1 MISYVFD
8 SVTKEFIREINCQKS
23 PREPG
28 KFLIPA
34 NATTVAPPEEQE
46 GKARVWNGEE
56 WGYRDDNRG
65 KTLYSVDDSRQ
76 TSVMSN
82 ILGADVPE
90 GWTLTPPPDSDNK
103 YTFVG
108 GQWVEQSVEEL
119 RAQLENQLWG
129 NYKAYQRTYV
139 DPEDLTLANTCAAGG
154 SAKGAAVQQW
164 VLALW
169 AQYYTVKD
177 QLAAAE
183 TLEALREVDIST
195 GSLTPPPYTIRELNE
210 EAEAFLAQE
219 VTE

>member
-1 MISYVFD
+1 MISYGFD
-8 SVTKEFIREINCQKS
+8 SKTREYKGEINCQES

-34 NATTVAPPEEQE
+34 NATTVAPPEEQA
-46 GKARVWNGEE
+46 GKARVWEGSA
-56 WGYRDDNRG
+56 WGYADDNRG

-76 TSVMSN
+76 TSTMSN

-90 GWTLTPPPDSDNK
+90 GWTLTPPPDSENK

-108 GQWVEQSVEEL
+108 DEWLPQSVEEL
-119 RAQLENQLWG
+119 RAQLEDTLWS
-129 NYKAYQRTYV
+129 NYKTYQRTYV

-154 SAKGAAVQQW
+154 SEKGAAVQQW

-169 AQYYTVKD
+169 ARYYEVKD
-177 QLAAAE
+177 LLAAAE
-183 TLEALREVDIST
+183 TLEALRAVDIST

-210 EAEAFLAQE
+210 EAAAFLEQE

>member
-1 MISYVFD
+1 MNAYKYSQ
-8 SVTKEFIREINCQKS
+8 TGEFLYEIQCQES

-28 KFLIPA
+28 QFLIPA
-34 NATTVAPPEEQE
+34 NATTVAPPEEQA
-46 GKARVWNGEE
+46 GKARVWEGSA
-56 WGYRDDNRG
+56 WGYVTDNRG
-65 KTLYSVDDSRQ
+65 ETMYSVTDSRQ

-82 ILGADVPE
+82 VLGEDVPE

-108 GQWVEQSVEEL
+108 GEWLPQSVEEL
-119 RAQLENQLWG
+119 RAQLEDTLWS
-129 NYKAYQRTYV
+129 NYKTYQRKFV

-154 SAKGAAVQQW
+154 SEKGAAVQQW

-183 TLEALREVDIST
+183 TLEALRAVNIST
-195 GSLTPPPYTIRELNE
+195 DNLTPPPYTIRELNE
-210 EAEAFLAQE
+210 EAAAFLAQGE
-219 VTE
+219 

>member
-1 MISYVFD
+1 MNAYKYD
-8 SVTKEFIREINCQKS
+8 KTGEFLHEVQCQES

-46 GKARVWNGEE
+46 GKARVWEGSAWE
-56 WGYRDDNRG
+56 YVTDNRG
-65 KTLYSVDDSRQ
+65 KTMYSVIDSRQ
-76 TSVMSN
+76 TSTMSN
-82 ILGADVPE
+82 ILGADVPD
-90 GWTLTPPPDSDNK
+90 GWTLTPPPDPENK
-103 YTFVG
+103 YTFSD

-129 NYKAYQRTYV
+129 NYKTYQRDYV

-177 QLAAAE
+177 LLAAAE
-183 TLEALREVDIST
+183 TLEALRAVDIST
-195 GSLTPPPYTIRELNE
+195 AELTPPPYTIRELNE
-210 EAEAFLAQE
+210 EAEAFLAQSE
-219 VTE
+219 

>member
-1 MISYVFD
+1 MNAYKYD
-8 SVTKEFIREINCQKS
+8 SQTGEFVHEVLCQES

-28 KFLIPA
+28 QFLIPA
-34 NATTVAPPEEQE
+34 NATTVVPPEEQA

-65 KTLYSVDDSRQ
+65 KTMYSFDDSRQ
-76 TSVMSN
+76 TSTMSQ
-82 ILGADVPE
+82 ILGEDVPE

-108 GQWVEQSVEEL
+108 GEWLPQSVEEL
-119 RAQLENQLWG
+119 REQLGETLWS
-129 NYKAYQRTYV
+129 NYKSYQRTYV

-154 SAKGAAVQQW
+154 SEKGAAVQQW

-183 TLEALREVDIST
+183 TLEALLEVDIST
-195 GSLTPPPYTIRELNE
+195 AELTPPPYTIRELNE
-210 EAEAFLAQE
+210 EAEAFLAQGE
-219 VTE
+219 

>member
-1 MISYVFD
+1 MISYGFD
-8 SVTKEFIREINCQKS
+8 SKTREYKGEINCQES

-34 NATTVAPPEEQE
+34 NATTVAPPEEQA
-46 GKARVWNGEE
+46 GKARVWNGSA
-56 WGYRDDNRG
+56 WGYADDNRG
-65 KTLYSVDDSRQ
+65 KTMYSVDDSRQ
-76 TSVMSN
+76 TSAMSK
-82 ILGADVPE
+82 ILGADVPD
-90 GWTLTPPPDSDNK
+90 GWTLTPPPDEENK
-103 YTFVG
+103 YTFVD

-119 RAQLENQLWG
+119 RAQLEDTLWS
-129 NYKAYQRTYV
+129 NYKTYQRTYV

-154 SAKGAAVQQW
+154 SEKGAAVQQW

-195 GSLTPPPYTIRELNE
+195 EALTPPPYTIRELNE
-210 EAEAFLAQE
+210 EAEAFLAQGE
-219 VTE
+219 

>member
-1 MISYVFD
+1 MNAYKYD
-8 SVTKEFIREINCQKS
+8 KTGEFLHEIQCQES

-28 KFLIPA
+28 QFLIPA

-65 KTLYSVDDSRQ
+65 KTMYSINDSRQ

-82 ILGADVPE
+82 VLGEDVPE
-90 GWTLTPPPDSDNK
+90 GWTLTPPPDLENK
-103 YTFVG
+103 YTLSD

-119 RAQLENQLWG
+119 RAQLEDTLWS
-129 NYKAYQRTYV
+129 NYKEYQRTYV

-164 VLALW
+164 VLELW
-169 AQYYTVKD
+169 ARYYEVKD
-177 QLAAAE
+177 LLAAAN
-183 TLEALREVDIST
+183 TLEALRSVDIST
-195 GSLTPPPYTIRELNE
+195 AELTPPPYTIRELNE
-210 EAEAFLAQE
+210 EAAAFLAQE

>member
-1 MISYVFD
+1 MISYEFD
-8 SVTKEFIREINCQKS
+8 SKTREYKGEAKCQKS

-34 NATTVAPPEEQE
+34 NATTVAPPEEQA
-46 GKARVWNGEE
+46 GKARVWEGSA
-56 WGYRDDNRG
+56 WRYADDNRG

-76 TSVMSN
+76 TSTMSN
-82 ILGADVPE
+82 VLGADVPE

>member
-1 MISYVFD
+1 MNAYKYSQ
-8 SVTKEFIREINCQKS
+8 TGEFVCEIQCQES

-34 NATTVAPPEEQE
+34 NATTVAPPEEQA

-65 KTLYSVDDSRQ
+65 KKMYSVTDSRQ
-76 TSVMSN
+76 TGTMSN
-82 ILGADVPE
+82 VLGTNVPD

-108 GQWVEQSVEEL
+108 GQWVKQSVEEL

-129 NYKAYQRTYV
+129 NYKAYQRKFV

-177 QLAAAE
+177 QLAAAD
-183 TLEALREVDIST
+183 TLEALRAVDIST
-195 GSLTPPPYTIRELNE
+195 DALTPPPYTIRELNE
-210 EAEAFLAQE
+210 EAAATLAHGE
-219 VTE
+219 

>member
-1 MISYVFD
+1 MKTYKYSQ
-8 SVTKEFIREINCQKS
+8 TGEFLCEIQCQES

-34 NATTVAPPEEQE
+34 NATTVAPPAEQA

-56 WGYRDDNRG
+56 WGYRDDNRW
-65 KTLYSVDDSRQ
+65 KTMYSINDSRQ

-82 ILGADVPE
+82 VLGANVPD

-108 GQWVEQSVEEL
+108 GEWLPQSVEEL
-119 RAQLENQLWG
+119 RAQLENQLWV
-129 NYKAYQRTYV
+129 NYKAYQRKFV

-169 AQYYTVKD
+169 AKYYTVKD
-177 QLAAAE
+177 QLAAAD

-195 GSLTPPPYTIRELNE
+195 DALTPPPYTIRELNE
-210 EAEAFLAQE
+210 EAAATLAHGE
-219 VTE
+219 

>member
-1 MISYVFD
+1 MNAYKYSQ
-8 SVTKEFIREINCQKS
+8 TGEFLYEIQCQES

-34 NATTVAPPEEQE
+34 NATTVAPPEEQA
-46 GKARVWNGEE
+46 GKARVWEGSA
-56 WGYRDDNRG
+56 WGYADDNRG

-76 TSVMSN
+76 TSTMSN

-90 GWTLTPPPDSDNK
+90 GWTLTPPPDAENK

-108 GQWVEQSVEEL
+108 EWLPQSVEEL

-129 NYKAYQRTYV
+129 NYKTYQRTYV

-164 VLALW
+164 VLELW
-169 AQYYTVKD
+169 ARYYEVKD
-177 QLAAAE
+177 LLAVAD
-183 TLEALREVDIST
+183 TLEALRAVDVST
-195 GSLTPPPYTIRELNE
+195 AELTPPPYTIRELNE
-210 EAEAFLAQE
+210 EAAAFLEQG

>member
-1 MISYVFD
+1 MNAYKYD
-8 SVTKEFIREINCQKS
+8 SQTGEFVHEVQCQES

-28 KFLIPA
+28 QFLIPA
-34 NATTVAPPEEQE
+34 NATTVAPPEEQA

-65 KTLYSVDDSRQ
+65 KTMYWVTDSRQ
-76 TSVMSN
+76 TSTMFN
-82 ILGADVPE
+82 ILGEDVPE

-103 YTFVG
+103 YTFSG
-108 GQWVEQSVEEL
+108 GQWVKQSVEEL
-119 RAQLENQLWG
+119 RELLGDTLWS
-129 NYKAYQRTYV
+129 NYKTYQRTYV

-154 SAKGAAVQQW
+154 SEKGAAVQQW
-164 VLALW
+164 VLTLW

-183 TLEALREVDIST
+183 TLEALRAVNIST
-195 GSLTPPPYTIRELNE
+195 DNLTPPSYTIRELNE
-210 EAEAFLAQE
+210 EAAAFLAQE

>member
-1 MISYVFD
+1 MYGYKYD
-8 SVTKEFIREINCQKS
+8 SQTREFLHEVLCQES

-46 GKARVWNGEE
+46 GKARVWNGSLWE
-56 WGYRDDNRG
+56 YVTDNRG
-65 KTLYSVDDSRQ
+65 KTMYSVTNSRQ
-76 TSVMSN
+76 TSTMSN

-108 GQWVEQSVEEL
+108 NEWLPQSVEEL

-129 NYKAYQRTYV
+129 NYKAYQREYV

-164 VLALW
+164 VLELW
-169 AQYYTVKD
+169 ARYYEVKD
-177 QLAAAE
+177 LLAVAD
-183 TLEALREVDIST
+183 TLEALRAVDVST
-195 GSLTPPPYTIRELNE
+195 AELTPPPYTIRELNE
-210 EAEAFLAQE
+210 EAAAFLAQGE
-219 VTE
+219 

>member
-1 MISYVFD
+1 MKTYKYSQ
-8 SVTKEFIREINCQKS
+8 TGEFLYEIQCQES

-34 NATTVAPPEEQE
+34 NATTVAPPEKQA
-46 GKARVWNGEE
+46 GKYRVWNGEE

-65 KTLYSVDDSRQ
+65 KTMYSVTDSRQ
-76 TSVMSN
+76 TGTMSN
-82 ILGADVPE
+82 VLGANVPD

-108 GQWVEQSVEEL
+108 GQWVKQSVEEL

-129 NYKAYQRTYV
+129 NYKAYQRKFV

-169 AQYYTVKD
+169 AQYYRVKD

-183 TLEALREVDIST
+183 TLEALRAVDIST
-195 GSLTPPPYTIRELNE
+195 ATLTPPPYTIRELNE
-210 EAEAFLAQE
+210 EAAATLAHGE
-219 VTE
+219 

>member
-1 MISYVFD
+1 MKTYKYSQ
-8 SVTKEFIREINCQKS
+8 TGEFLYEIQCQES

-34 NATTVAPPEEQE
+34 NATTVAPPEEQA

-56 WGYRDDNRG
+56 WGYRDDNRW
-65 KTLYSVDDSRQ
+65 KTMYSINDSRQ

-82 ILGADVPE
+82 VLGANVPD

-108 GQWVEQSVEEL
+108 GEWLPQSVEEL
-119 RAQLENQLWG
+119 RAQLENQLWV
-129 NYKAYQRTYV
+129 NYKAYQREYV

-154 SAKGAAVQQW
+154 SEKGAAVQQW

-177 QLAAAE
+177 QLAAAD
-183 TLEALREVDIST
+183 TLEALRAVDIST
-195 GSLTPPPYTIRELNE
+195 DALTPPPYTIRELNE
-210 EAEAFLAQE
+210 EAAATLAHGE
-219 VTE
+219 

>member
-1 MISYVFD
+1 MNAYKYSQTGELLY
-8 SVTKEFIREINCQKS
+8 EIQCQES

-34 NATTVAPPEEQE
+34 NATTVAPPAEQA
-46 GKARVWNGEE
+46 GRARVWNGEG

-65 KTLYSVDDSRQ
+65 KTMYSVTDSSQ
-76 TSVMSN
+76 TGTMSN
-82 ILGADVPE
+82 VLGTNVPD

-108 GQWVEQSVEEL
+108 GQWVKQSVEEL

-129 NYKAYQRTYV
+129 KYKAYQRKFV

-177 QLAAAE
+177 QLAAAD
-183 TLEALREVDIST
+183 TLEALRAVDIST
-195 GSLTPPPYTIRELNE
+195 DALTPPPYTIRELNE
-210 EAEAFLAQE
+210 EAAATLAHGE
-219 VTE
+219 

>member
-1 MISYVFD
+1 MISYGFD
-8 SVTKEFIREINCQKS
+8 SKTREYKGEINCQES

-28 KFLIPA
+28 QFLIPA
-34 NATTVAPPEEQE
+34 NATPVSPPEEQA
-46 GKARVWNGEE
+46 GKARVWNGSSWE
-56 WGYRDDNRG
+56 YVTDNRG
-65 KTLYSVDDSRQ
+65 KTLYSFDDSRQ

-90 GWTLTPPPDSDNK
+90 GWTLTPPPDPENK
-103 YTFVG
+103 YTFSG

-129 NYKAYQRTYV
+129 NYKTYQRTYV

-183 TLEALREVDIST
+183 TLEALRAVNIST
-195 GSLTPPPYTIRELNE
+195 DNLTPPPYTIRELNE
-210 EAEAFLAQE
+210 EAAATLAQGE
-219 VTE
+219 

>member
-1 MISYVFD
+1 MNAYKYSQ
-8 SVTKEFIREINCQKS
+8 TGEFLYEIQCQES

-34 NATTVAPPEEQE
+34 NATTVAPPEEQA
-46 GKARVWNGEE
+46 GKALVWNGEE

-65 KTLYSVDDSRQ
+65 KTMYSVTDSRQ
-76 TSVMSN
+76 TGTMSN
-82 ILGADVPE
+82 VLGANVPD

-108 GQWVEQSVEEL
+108 GQWVKQSVDEL

-129 NYKAYQRTYV
+129 NYKAYQRKFV

-195 GSLTPPPYTIRELNE
+195 ATLTPPPYTIRELNE
-210 EAEAFLAQE
+210 EAAATLAHGE
-219 VTE
+219 

>member
-1 MISYVFD
+1 MNAYKYSQ
-8 SVTKEFIREINCQKS
+8 TGEFLYEIQCQES

-34 NATTVAPPEEQE
+34 NSTTVAPPEEQA
-46 GKARVWNGEE
+46 GKARVWNGSLWE
-56 WGYRDDNRG
+56 YVTDNRG
-65 KTLYSVDDSRQ
+65 KTMYSVTDSRQ
-76 TSVMSN
+76 TSTMSN

-108 GQWVEQSVEEL
+108 DEWLPQSVEEL

-129 NYKAYQRTYV
+129 NYKTYQRTYV

-164 VLALW
+164 VLSLW

-177 QLAAAE
+177 FLSAAE
-183 TLEALREVDIST
+183 TLEELRAVDIST
-195 GSLTPPPYTIRELNE
+195 GSLTPPPHTIRELNE
-210 EAEAFLAQE
+210 EATAFLAQGE
-219 VTE
+219 

>member
-1 MISYVFD
+1 MNAYKYD
-8 SVTKEFIREINCQKS
+8 SQTGEFVHEVLCQES

-28 KFLIPA
+28 QFLIPA
-34 NATTVAPPEEQE
+34 NATTVAPPKEQS

-65 KTLYSVDDSRQ
+65 KTMYSVTNSRQ
-76 TSVMSN
+76 TSTMSN

-90 GWTLTPPPDSDNK
+90 GWTLTPPPDAENK

-108 GQWVEQSVEEL
+108 DEWLPQSVEEL

-195 GSLTPPPYTIRELNE
+195 ATLTPPPYTIRELNE
-210 EAEAFLAQE
+210 EAAAFLAQE

>member
-1 MISYVFD
+1 MNAYKYD
-8 SVTKEFIREINCQKS
+8 KTGEFLYEIQCQES

-28 KFLIPA
+28 QFLIPA

-46 GKARVWNGEE
+46 GKAIVWDGSA
-56 WGYRDDNRG
+56 WKYVTDNRG
-65 KTLYSVDDSRQ
+65 KTMYSVTDSRQ
-76 TSVMSN
+76 TSTMSN
-82 ILGADVPE
+82 VLGEDVPD
-90 GWTLTPPPDSDNK
+90 GWTLTPPPDAENK

-108 GQWVEQSVEEL
+108 EWLPQSVEEL

-129 NYKAYQRTYV
+129 NYKTYQRTYV

-183 TLEALREVDIST
+183 TLEALRAVNIST
-195 GSLTPPPYTIRELNE
+195 GALTPPPYTIRELNE
-210 EAEAFLAQE
+210 EAAAFLAQGE
-219 VTE
+219 

>member
-1 MISYVFD
+1 MKTYKYSQ
-8 SVTKEFIREINCQKS
+8 TGEFLYEIQCQES

-34 NATTVAPPEEQE
+34 NATTVAPPEEQA

-65 KTLYSVDDSRQ
+65 KTMYSVTDSSQ
-76 TSVMSN
+76 TGTMSN
-82 ILGADVPE
+82 VLGANVPD

-108 GQWVEQSVEEL
+108 GEWLPQSVEEL

-129 NYKAYQRTYV
+129 NYKAYQRKFV

-169 AQYYTVKD
+169 AQYYRVKD

-183 TLEALREVDIST
+183 TLEALRAVDIST
-195 GSLTPPPYTIRELNE
+195 ATLTPPPYTIRELNE
-210 EAEAFLAQE
+210 EAAATLAHGE
-219 VTE
+219 

>member
-1 MISYVFD
+1 MNAYKYD
-8 SVTKEFIREINCQKS
+8 RQTGEFLHEVLCQES

-28 KFLIPA
+28 QFLIPA

-56 WGYRDDNRG
+56 WGYLDYNRG

-76 TSVMSN
+76 TSTMSN
-82 ILGADVPE
+82 SLGEDVPE

-119 RAQLENQLWG
+119 REQLGDTLWS
-129 NYKAYQRTYV
+129 NYKVYQRTYV

-169 AQYYTVKD
+169 ARYYEVKD
-177 QLAAAE
+177 LLAAAE
-183 TLEALREVDIST
+183 TLEALRAVDIST
-195 GSLTPPPYTIRELNE
+195 EALTPPPCTIRELNE
-210 EAEAFLAQE
+210 EAAAFLAQGE
-219 VTE
+219 

>member
-1 MISYVFD
+1 MNAYKYSQ
-8 SVTKEFIREINCQKS
+8 TGEFVHEVLCQES

-34 NATTVAPPEEQE
+34 NATTVAPPEEQA

-65 KTLYSVDDSRQ
+65 KTMYSVDDSRQ
-76 TSVMSN
+76 TSTMSN
-82 ILGADVPE
+82 VLGANVPE
-90 GWTLTPPPDSDNK
+90 RWTLTPPPDSDNK

-108 GQWVEQSVEEL
+108 GEWLPQSVEEL
-119 RAQLENQLWG
+119 REQLGETLWS
-129 NYKAYQRTYV
+129 NYKSYQRTYV

-154 SAKGAAVQQW
+154 SEKGAAVQQW

-183 TLEALREVDIST
+183 TLEALLEVDIST
-195 GSLTPPPYTIRELNE
+195 GSLTPPSYTIRELNE
-210 EAEAFLAQE
+210 EAAAFLAQGE
-219 VTE
+219 

>member
-1 MISYVFD
+1 MNAYKYD
-8 SVTKEFIREINCQKS
+8 SNTCEFLHEVQCQES

-34 NATTVAPPEEQE
+34 NATTVVPPEEQA

-65 KTLYSVDDSRQ
+65 KTMYSVTDSRQ
-76 TSVMSN
+76 TSTMSN
-82 ILGADVPE
+82 VLGANVPE
-90 GWTLTPPPDSDNK
+90 GWTLTPPPDAEK

-108 GQWVEQSVEEL
+108 GEWLPQSVEEL
-119 RAQLENQLWG
+119 REQLGETLWS
-129 NYKAYQRTYV
+129 NYKTYQRTYV

-183 TLEALREVDIST
+183 TLEALLEVDIST

-210 EAEAFLAQE
+210 EAAAFLEQG